1 MENSAK
7 DILKDHLY
15 HNKVIIAGP
24 CALENRQSLKA
35 VVRVMHSLGIRM
47 VRASLWKPRTAPG
60 WDGAGLAGLYTLLD
74 ETLPLGIIP
83 ATEILSAT
91 QVLAIVE
98 IMKNFGEH
106 GKIILWVGSRNQNH
120 FELRA
125 IAKILADAGPQFIL
139 IYKNQM
145 WEDEKHWQG
154 IGDHILKAGFPKDRL
169 LACHRGFAPGRATN
183 QEGYRNLPNFEM
195 AMEIKQKMDVPMLID
210 PSHIGG
216 SQNKCLDIFK
226 QSKAYDFDGALVEV
240 HESPTRA
247 LTDSQQQL
255 DFEKL
260 QEFLELVKNDVKD
273 YDYGRKVA

>member
-1 MENSAK
+1 MKSSAIN
-7 DILKDHLY
+7 ILKDHLY
-15 HNKVIIAGP
+15 HKKMIIAGP

-35 VVRVMHSLGIRM
+35 VVQVLHSLGIRM

-60 WDGAGLAGLYTLLD
+60 WDGMGLWGLYTLLE

-83 ATEILSAT
+83 ATEILSAA
-91 QVLAIVE
+91 QVQAIVDV
-98 IMKNFGEH
+98 MKNFGEH
-106 GKIILWVGSRNQNH
+106 GKIILWLGSRNQNH

-125 IAKILADAGPQFIL
+125 IAKILADAGPQFFL

-145 WEDEKHWQG
+145 WEDQKHWQG

-169 LACHRGFAPGRATN
+169 LSCHRGFAPGRADN
-183 QEGYRNLPNFEM
+183 QEGYRNLPNFDM
-195 AMEIKQKMDVPMLID
+195 AMEIKVKMEIPMLID

-216 SQNKCLDIFK
+216 SQEKCIDIIK
-226 QSKAYDFDGALVEV
+226 QSNAFDFDGALVEV
-240 HESPTRA
+240 HESPGRA

-260 QEFLELVKNDVKD
+260 HEFLEIVKNCEYQK
-273 YDYGRKVA
+273 KAA